1 MVCFPFLKVGGSEAP
16 QEKCRPVL
24 VCDAPC
30 AGAVC
35 SPTEALDEFLKVR
48 TKRTE
53 ALDARADRNTWSE
66 TAALQLPS
74 SGQTCPVD
82 CCGPALPHK
91 EESHFEDLESSGPV
105 QRLQDPWK
113 DERQKLLSD
122 LDVERNRRMHAEE
135 TSDRLRKEIKEQRMV
150 LGMKDE
156 EIYSLQRELAQK
168 EEELLRQKCLL
179 SFLARRA
186 ALRDMFS
193 KECQVWKRE
202 KEELRKQ
209 LDEISF
215 SNKEELARAQSFFKE
230 AFARLK
236 AAQNENAILRAKAS
250 LGQVS
255 LVSQPKIRWPP
266 GADERRA
273 AGGVYAEMSA
283 SSHRPLVERR
293 KTHTA
298 LCAQWHPDKNQGKE
312 DLATEV
318 FKFLQT
324 MKAVACCDFVFLAA
338 PR

>member
-1 MVCFPFLKVGGSEAP
+1 MLTRCYL
-16 QEKCRPVL
+16 
-24 VCDAPC
+24 
-30 AGAVC
+30 
-35 SPTEALDEFLKVR
+35 
-48 TKRTE
+48 
-53 ALDARADRNTWSE
+53 
-66 TAALQLPS
+66 
-74 SGQTCPVD
+74 
-82 CCGPALPHK
+82 
-91 EESHFEDLESSGPV
+91 
-105 QRLQDPWK
+105 
-113 DERQKLLSD
+113 
-122 LDVERNRRMHAEE
+122 EE

-168 EEELLRQKCLL
+168 EE
-179 SFLARRA
+179 
-186 ALRDMFS
+186 
-193 KECQVWKRE
+193 ECQVWKRE

-324 MKAVACCDFVFLAA
+324 MKGWYLGEH
-338 PR
+338 

>member
-1 MVCFPFLKVGGSEAP
+1 MIHCIYDFWFNFFVIQNRKQFLPEPRSFVMVCFPFLKVGGSEAP

-105 QRLQDPWK
+105 QRLQEPWK

-168 EEELLRQKCLL
+168 EE
-179 SFLARRA
+179 
-186 ALRDMFS
+186 
-193 KECQVWKRE
+193 ECQVWKRE

-324 MKAVACCDFVFLAA
+324 MKGWYLGEH
-338 PR
+338 